1 MEEVQ
6 GHVLTDEHEKGTN
19 FTRRPQR
26 TYNREET
33 QLWHLTSHNM
43 PFAVAASAA
52 ARASTTAEPAQQR
65 GGHLSSDSCAK
76 NSSSATAPRT
86 QSGSSAH
93 GLDFPTNNQE
103 STSKCLCNCAR
114 PASQRDPCT
123 SKRTSDSKQVL
134 LSGHR
139 RKELVAQQLETLVA
153 RSLQCASDAPN
164 NAEYPCAWLW
174 ARRFEC

>member
-1 MEEVQ
+1 M
-6 GHVLTDEHEKGTN
+6 TDEHEKGTN
-19 FTRRPQR
+19 FTRTPQR
-26 TYNREET
+26 TCNREET

-65 GGHLSSDSCAK
+65 GGT
-76 NSSSATAPRT
+76 SAPTPAPRT
-86 QSGSSAH
+86 PRAPQLPHPIGVQRARSRFS
-93 GLDFPTNNQE
+93 DNNQE

-114 PASQRDPCT
+114 PASPTRPLHLQKDFGLQTGPPLGSSTQGTRRPAARDA
-123 SKRTSDSKQVL
+123 
-134 LSGHR
+134 R
-139 RKELVAQQLETLVA
+139 RP
-153 RSLQCASDAPN
+153 SLQCASDAPN